1 MKFISCQ
8 NCYRKLLKIG
18 MFDELSI
25 KCPRCKNINHI
36 MSVTNAPFEDH
47 ESLNTIGATRGN
59 SKKINQK
66 TIQ

>member
-18 MFDELSI
+18 VFDELSV

-36 MSVTNAPFEDH
+36 MSVTNAPSEDH
-47 ESLNTIGATRGN
+47 ESQTSKDNTRGK
-59 SKKINQK
+59 S
-66 TIQ
+66 